1 VTGAG
6 GQLGQEIVDVL
17 DRDAQVEAVAADH
30 RALPVDDV
38 AALEAAFEA
47 VRPDIVIH
55 TAALTNLDR
64 CEEHP
69 DEADAVNAAGTRN
82 VVRAAARAGGAHIVY
97 ISTDYVFDGRGTRPY
112 RESDETHPLSVYGQT
127 KLAGERAC
135 PPEAT
140 IVRTSWV
147 AGRHGANFIRTV
159 LDLGRQ
165 RGLLRF
171 VDDQRASPTFTA
183 DLAPAVIALAKDRR
197 PGCFH
202 VTNAGTAS
210 RFELAKETL
219 AAAGADPSRVR
230 PITTAELDP
239 PRPAVR
245 PAYSVLD
252 NEAFVSAGYEPLRP
266 WPEALASLVAQL
278 IEPAR

>member
-1 VTGAG
+1 MTGAG
-6 GQLGQEIVDVL
+6 GQLGWEIVELL
-17 DRDAQVEAVAADH
+17 DRDPGVEAVAADH
-30 RALPVDDV
+30 RALPVDD
-38 AALEAAFEA
+38 AGALEAAFEA

-55 TAALTNLDR
+55 TAALTNVDR

-82 VVRAAARAGGAHIVY
+82 VVSAAARAGEAHVVY

-112 RESDETHPLSVYGQT
+112 RESDETHPLSVYGET
-127 KLAGERAC
+127 KLAGERSC
-135 PPEAT
+135 PPGAT

-147 AGRHGANFIRTV
+147 AGAHGPNFVRTV
-159 LDLGRQ
+159 LDLGRG
-165 RGLLRF
+165 RGALRF
-171 VDDQRASPTFTA
+171 VDDQRASPTFTS
-183 DLAPAVIALAKDRR
+183 DLAPAVVALAKNRQ

-202 VTNAGTAS
+202 VTNSGDAS
-210 RFELAKETL
+210 RFDLARETL

-252 NEAFVSAGYEPLRP
+252 NEAFVSAGYERLRP
-266 WPEALASLVAQL
+266 WREALAALVAQL
-278 IEPAR
+278 SEPAR

>member
-6 GQLGQEIVDVL
+6 GQLGREIVDML
-17 DRDAQVEAVAADH
+17 ERDAQVEAVAADH
-30 RALPVDDV
+30 RALPVDDL
-38 AALEAAFEA
+38 AALEAAFGA
-47 VRPDIVIH
+47 VRPDVVIH
-55 TAALTNLDR
+55 TAALTNVDR
-64 CEEHP
+64 CEEYP
-69 DEADAVNAAGTRN
+69 DEAAAVNAVGTRN
-82 VVRAAARAGGAHIVY
+82 VVVAAARAGGAHVVY
-97 ISTDYVFDGRGTRPY
+97 ISTDYVFDGRRTRPY
-112 RESDETHPLSVYGQT
+112 RESDETHPLSVYGET

-147 AGRHGANFIRTV
+147 AGAHGPNFIRTV
-159 LDLGRQ
+159 LDLGRG
-165 RGLLRF
+165 RGPLRF

-202 VTNAGTAS
+202 VTNAGEAS
-210 RFELAKETL
+210 RFELARETL
-219 AAAGADPSRVR
+219 AVAGADPSRVR
-230 PITTAELDP
+230 SIVTAELDP

-252 NEAFVSAGYEPLRP
+252 NEAFLSAGYEALRP
-266 WPEALASLVAQL
+266 WPEALAELVAQL
-278 IEPAR
+278 SQPAR